1 MTEPPR
7 RRPVVFRLDDPS
19 VIVSDPSAPV
29 RPPAPRSPSP
39 QRPAETPLEKVPEP
53 VTPAP
58 SAATASATAAPG
70 SPDVPQPAATAAPK
84 PAPKPPEPP
93 TARIDVE
100 PRPLTTPRPRA
111 QTATTAAAPAAA
123 KTRSRL
129 ATAAWSAVGG
139 LISLY
144 LSLQVWMLIEDLFT
158 RSAMLGALA
167 SALALIVAVAAVI
180 FGMRELVG
188 LLRLENM
195 AKVRAES
202 EEAIA
207 LDDRARAE
215 SVVTSLIG
223 FAADNPR
230 LARAR
235 TELTEHLG
243 AIIDGRDLVHLAE
256 RELMGPLDAEA
267 RRMVAETAARVSV
280 VTAVSP
286 NAAIDLLFV
295 AASAISLVRKLGLLY
310 GGRPGALGLLKLGRQ
325 TLSLLAV
332 TGSLAAGDAVLQ
344 QMVGHGLA
352 AKLSAKLGQGLLNG
366 MLTVRLGVAAIYAI
380 RPLPF
385 SVLPKPTVRE
395 LAADLMRR
403 AKADDNNAEDRN

>member
-19 VIVSDPSAPV
+19 VVVSDPSAPA
-29 RPPAPRSPSP
+29 RPQAARPAPPP
-39 QRPAETPLEKVPEP
+39 QQPPDTALERVPDP
-53 VTPAP
+53 VTPGPA
-58 SAATASATAAPG
+58 AAPAN
-70 SPDVPQPAATAAPK
+70 PAAAGAHNPAEPAAKAP
-84 PAPKPPEPP
+84 PKPPETP

-100 PRPLTTPRPRA
+100 PRSLSAPRPRT
-111 QTATTAAAPAAA
+111 QAAAPAATPATA
-123 KTRSRL
+123 KPRSKL
-129 ATAAWSAVGG
+129 ATLAWSAAGG

-144 LSLQVWMLIEDLFT
+144 ISLQIWTLIEDLFA
-158 RSAMLGALA
+158 RSALLGALA
-167 SALALIVAVAAVI
+167 SALALIVVVAAAI

-215 SVVTSLIG
+215 SVVGALIG

-235 TELTEHLG
+235 SELSEHLK

-267 RRMVAETAARVSV
+267 RKMVADTAARVSV

-295 AASAISLVRKLGLLY
+295 AASAASLVRRLGLLY
-310 GGRPGALGLLKLGRQ
+310 GGRPGALGLIKLGRH

-332 TGSLAAGDAVLQ
+332 TGTLAAGDAVLQ

-352 AKLSAKLGQGLLNG
+352 AKVSAKLGQGLLNG

-403 AKADDNNAEDRN
+403 TKTDDNNAEDRN